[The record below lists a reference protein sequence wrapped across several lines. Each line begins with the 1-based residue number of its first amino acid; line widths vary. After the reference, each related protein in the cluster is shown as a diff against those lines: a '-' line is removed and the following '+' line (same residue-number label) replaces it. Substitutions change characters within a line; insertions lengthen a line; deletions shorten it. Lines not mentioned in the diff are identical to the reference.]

1 MLIGYCRVSKADG
14 SQSTALQRDALIA
27 SGVDPEQIYEDR
39 VSGVTT
45 ERPGLDS
52 CLKALRG
59 HAEGQ
64 VGAGDILVVWKL
76 DRLGRSLKH
85 LVQLME
91 DLDKRG
97 IGLRSLTEGFD
108 TTTPVGR
115 LSFGVIASLAQFE
128 RDLIKER
135 VSAGLTAA
143 RARGRLGG
151 RPATRVAKLIAAAA
165 AMTDPRA
172 SPRERAPGSAE
183 TTTEPQ
189 PGPTACGTTGRAC
202 CGSPATPRFRPL
214 TTKPSGR
221 SDPSRC
227 SRKSPAASAARL
239 ERRTTRS
246 CEPCWTPPAS
256 RAGTCWKHCGP
267 HRTNSS
273 SGSRCPEPPCGPERP
288 NKNLNSYDRKDK
300 TNTMTSCS
308 FSI

>member
-14 SQSTALQRDALIA
+14 SQSAALQRDALIA

-52 CLKALRG
+52 CLKAMRG

-115 LSFGVIASLAQFE
+115 LSFGVIAALAQFE

-151 RPATRVAKLIAAAA
+151 RPATRVAKLIAAA
-165 AMTDPRA
+165 MTDPRRRPVRHG
-172 SPRERAPGSAE
+172 SRRPRIPRSVLRRG
-183 TTTEPQ
+183 Q
-189 PGPTACGTTGRAC
+189 PPH
-202 CGSPATPRFRPL
+202 
-214 TTKPSGR
+214 
-221 SDPSRC
+221 
-227 SRKSPAASAARL
+227 PAARPWSPPPGRRSRHGGAGCL
-239 ERRTTRS
+239 ES
-246 CEPCWTPPAS
+246 
-256 RAGTCWKHCGP
+256 
-267 HRTNSS
+267 
-273 SGSRCPEPPCGPERP
+273 
-288 NKNLNSYDRKDK
+288 
-300 TNTMTSCS
+300 
-308 FSI
+308 

>member
-172 SPRERAPGSAE
+172 SPREICREFKISKSTLYRYIAPDGSYREPMRKLIAKQKRTRTRRPEGGATGE
-183 TTTEPQ
+183 TH
-189 PGPTACGTTGRAC
+189 
-202 CGSPATPRFRPL
+202 
-214 TTKPSGR
+214 
-221 SDPSRC
+221 D
-227 SRKSPAASAARL
+227 
-239 ERRTTRS
+239 
-246 CEPCWTPPAS
+246 
-256 RAGTCWKHCGP
+256 
-267 HRTNSS
+267 
-273 SGSRCPEPPCGPERP
+273 
-288 NKNLNSYDRKDK
+288 D
-300 TNTMTSCS
+300 
-308 FSI
+308 